1 MWQPEC
7 EPGSVYHVNQVK
19 DLPPGQEELNIWY
32 VYGLDATRILGQ
44 VSVFPETKLAR
55 ITKGLQ
61 GGEVVEVILADDESA
76 YPTRLFPKL
85 VLINRGK

>member
-1 MWQPEC
+1 MWQPES
-7 EPGSVYHVNQVK
+7 ESGSVYYVNQVK
-19 DLPPGQEELNIWY
+19 DLPPGQEAMDIWY
-32 VYGLDATRILGQ
+32 VYGLDANSILGQ
-44 VSVFPETKLAR
+44 VSFFPETKLAR

-85 VLINRGK
+85 VLVNRGK